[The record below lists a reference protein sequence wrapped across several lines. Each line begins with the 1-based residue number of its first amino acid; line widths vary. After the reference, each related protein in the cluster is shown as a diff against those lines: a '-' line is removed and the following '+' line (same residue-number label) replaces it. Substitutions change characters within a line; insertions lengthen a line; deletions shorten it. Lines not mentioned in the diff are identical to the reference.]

1 MSNVVSIKK
10 EKAKRRPVEPF
21 FTVARLEMTMAESIA
36 AMRNGT
42 FKGLAVTGNLK
53 CNVLTLVVG

>member
-1 MSNVVSIKK
+1 MSNIVSLKK
-10 EKAKRRPVEPF
+10 EKAKRCPVEPF
-21 FTVARLEMTMAESIA
+21 YTVARLEMTMAESIA

-53 CNVLTLVVG
+53 NDVLTLVVR